1 VDKRAVLRRLS
12 LFASFSDADCD
23 AVLAVLKARRGVPG
37 EVLFKEGDAGESMV
51 IVLEGKLVARVNTLQ
66 GPQDI
71 AEIGP
76 GEVVGEMAFLDN
88 APRSASVAAPTG
100 ALVLEFSR
108 AAFMSLW
115 PTAPHVAGAILRNV
129 IFDLTRRLREAN
141 SRTSLTPEAPRSQAR
156 PAPQAQSAATVDLL
170 RRLPA
175 FAASPEEEL
184 ALLASIGKLEGFGT
198 GRVLMQEGAL
208 GTSCWLIGQGQV
220 QVSRGTPPTPLATLG
235 PGALVGQ
242 LAMVDLAPRTA
253 TVSALSDVWAL
264 ELGAAAFG
272 SLMQSCIPFA
282 LRFQC
287 QVAVTGAQQLRLE
300 TKSLAELEGRNSQ
313 LPGSMRM
320 LDDWDAGPAMNIE
333 LAVDPRKRGK
343 S

>member
-1 VDKRAVLRRLS
+1 MDKRAVLRKLS

-23 AVLAVLKARRGVPG
+23 AVLAVLKARRGAPG
-37 EVLFKEGDAGESMV
+37 EVLFKEGQQGDTMV
-51 IVLEGKLVARVNTLQ
+51 VVLEGKLVARVNTAQ
-66 GPQDI
+66 GPQDV

-88 APRSASVAAPTG
+88 APRSASVAAPSG

-129 IFDLTRRLREAN
+129 IFDLTRRLREAS
-141 SRTSLTPEAPRSQAR
+141 SRTSLLPDAPKSLAR
-156 PAPQAQSAATVDLL
+156 PAPQAQSAATADLL

-175 FAASPEEEL
+175 FAASPDDEL
-184 ALLASIGKLEGFGT
+184 ALLASIGKLEGFGP
-198 GRVLMQEGAL
+198 GRVIIEEGAL

-220 QVSRGTPPTPLATLG
+220 QVTRGSPPQQLATLG
-235 PGALVGQ
+235 PGALIGQ
-242 LAMVDLAPRTA
+242 LAMIDLAPRTA
-253 TVSALSDVWAL
+253 TVTSLSDVWAL
-264 ELGAAAFG
+264 ELGSAAFG
-272 SLMQSCIPFA
+272 QLMQSCIPFA

-287 QVAVTGAQQLRLE
+287 QVAVTGAQQLRIE
-300 TKSLAELEGRNSQ
+300 TKAVAELEGRNSR

-320 LDDWDAGPAMNIE
+320 LDDWDAGPAIALD

-343 S
+343 V